1 MKKIIATAIIAATI
15 TAGIIS
21 AGITTRPAAAAETGN
36 NYPETLYVIDINETQ
51 DTVLCRTF
59 SGMLYE
65 FDGVE
70 DWQVDDIVS
79 AIMNDN
85 GTTETI
91 TDDYFV
97 DIRYSGWIE

>member
-1 MKKIIATAIIAATI
+1 MKKTIISAIIAATI
-15 TAGIIS
+15 ATGIIAAGI
-21 AGITTRPAAAAETGN
+21 TRPAAAAETGN

>member
-1 MKKIIATAIIAATI
+1 MKNAILAAIVATLISS
-15 TAGIIS
+15 GIL
-21 AGITTRPAAAAETGN
+21 ARGTDPTTGN
-36 NYPETLYVIDINETQ
+36 NYPETLYVIDIDETQ

-70 DWQVDDIVS
+70 DWQVNDIVS

-91 TDDYFV
+91 IDDYFV